1 MLLSAAL
8 CSLKT
13 YHWIT
18 LIYTGSVT
26 DFIRS
31 KIRCECKNNINVIA
45 TDIAFEL
52 AGRPSPIYYCVDY
65 SSHCIEKV
73 KEWISGK
80 KEQDLVV
87 SLELMKGFED
97 PLIIDLSGYTVVSS
111 RSSSKIVKVKESRDF
126 AALLI

>member
-1 MLLSAAL
+1 MSG
-8 CSLKT
+8 
-13 YHWIT
+13 Y
-18 LIYTGSVT
+18 
-26 DFIRS
+26 IRS
-31 KIRCECKNNINVIA
+31 KIRCECKNKINVIA